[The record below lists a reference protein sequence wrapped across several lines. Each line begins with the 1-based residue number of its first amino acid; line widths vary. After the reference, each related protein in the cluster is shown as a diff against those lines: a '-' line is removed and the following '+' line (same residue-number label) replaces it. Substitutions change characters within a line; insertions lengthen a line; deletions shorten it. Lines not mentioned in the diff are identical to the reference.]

1 MTEVIGIDLG
11 GTAIKL
17 GRFTPDGTC
26 LQSLSLPTPQP
37 AYPDATIET
46 IVYATEKLAP
56 SMADISAIGVATPGP
71 ADAAG
76 RVAKIAIN
84 LAGWIDIPVATLI
97 QSRTGVPTI
106 IGNDGNCAG
115 LGEHWLGAGRN
126 YRNWVLL
133 TLGTGVGGAVFLN
146 GALFTGHAG
155 SAGELGSISIDPNG
169 HACNSGNNGSLEQF
183 LSRQA
188 IYRATGKEPQELG
201 DLAAAGDR
209 DALEFWDDYGRNLGI
224 GLASIIYILTPEVA
238 IIGGGISAS
247 AKYFLPAA
255 NREIERR
262 VVSTSRPGFGLIEA
276 TLGNRA
282 GITGA
287 AKLAWDMLAR
297 KK

>member
-17 GRFTPDGTC
+17 GRFTQEGTC
-26 LQSLSLPTPQP
+26 LQSLSVPTPQP

-46 IVYATEKLAP
+46 MVYAIEKLAP
-56 SMADISAIGVATPGP
+56 GMADISAIGVATPGP

-84 LAGWIDIPVATLI
+84 LKGWIDIPVATLI
-97 QSRTGVPTI
+97 QSRTGVPTV

-115 LGEHWLGAGRN
+115 LGEHWLGAGKN

-146 GALFTGHAG
+146 GELFTGHAG

-224 GLASIIYILTPEVA
+224 GLATILYILTPEVA

-262 VVSTSRPGFGLIEA
+262 VVSTSRPGFKLIEA
-276 TLGNRA
+276 NLGNRA